1 MNSKEFQ
8 SVTFKILRANSSKL
22 NSQSVTE
29 ELLSRIARIAQLTVL
44 EKSIHLF
51 QPQGISATLIL
62 SESHIAIHTWP
73 ETGEGYIT
81 LTSCRSLSI
90 ETLQKIKDGI
100 TQSIAAEQI
109 IIKETIC

>member
-8 SVTFKILRANSSKL
+8 SVTFKILRANSLKL
-22 NSQSVTE
+22 NSQLITE
-29 ELLSRIARIAQLTVL
+29 KLLYQIANIAQLTIL

-73 ETGEGYIT
+73 ETGEGYVT
-81 LTSCRSLSI
+81 LTSCHYLPK
-90 ETLQKIKDGI
+90 ETLQEIKYQI
-100 TQSIAAEQI
+100 TETLIAKQV
-109 IIKETIC
+109 IIKEVVC

>member
-22 NSQSVTE
+22 NSQSITE
-29 ELLSRIARIAQLTVL
+29 ELLYQIARIAQLTVL

-73 ETGEGYIT
+73 ETGYIT
-81 LTSCRSLSI
+81 LTSCRSLSGG
-90 ETLQKIKDGI
+90 TLQKIKDEI
-100 TQSIAAEQI
+100 TQSIAAKQV
-109 IIKETIC
+109 IIKEVVC